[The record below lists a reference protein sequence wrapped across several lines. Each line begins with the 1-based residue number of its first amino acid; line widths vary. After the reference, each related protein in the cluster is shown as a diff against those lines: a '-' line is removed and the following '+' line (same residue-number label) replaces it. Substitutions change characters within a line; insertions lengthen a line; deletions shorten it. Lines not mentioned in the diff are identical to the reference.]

1 MSLLSLF
8 ERKTLS
14 YCGSESYRHVDR
26 LLKDER
32 EVLIVS
38 PYIDDYYAEFLL
50 RHSGGKTFR
59 ILSSSMKESA
69 AKKLRSSRIPGALAL
84 NLIILIVNVMF
95 LYAGKLSSLFSAIT
109 FSLSLLYLASAFL
122 SRNRIYIR
130 TPKAFIHA
138 KMYVGNSAAIE
149 GSANLTYPGMHR
161 NIEQISMTKEGKRI
175 SEMKREFWRL
185 WNAQ

>member
-1 MSLLSLF
+1 MGLLSLF

-14 YCGSESYRHVDR
+14 YCGSESYKHVDR

-50 RHSGGKTFR
+50 RHSDGKTFH

-69 AKKLRSSRIPGALAL
+69 ARKLRSSRLPGALAI
-84 NLIILIVNVMF
+84 NLAVLLVNAMF
-95 LYAGKLSSLFSAIT
+95 LYAGRLFLLFSAIT
-109 FSLSLLYLASAFL
+109 LSLSSLYLASAIL
-122 SRNRIYIR
+122 SRNRIYLK
-130 TPKAFIHA
+130 TPKGFIHA

-161 NIEQISMTKEGKRI
+161 NIEQISMTNEGKRI

-185 WNAQ
+185 WNS